1 MKRILFLM
9 IAISISLSG
18 YTQNEFSSKFKPVP
32 LKNNAPKIKKE
43 TPPKADLPKKISQK
57 VIKKQDV
64 SLDVP
69 KINFI
74 NPDKIIKKP
83 ENSDVVT
90 YKRNQNLGTFK
101 TGSLTAKV
109 RYRDAAYVDGDKI
122 RVYLN
127 DKVVDYEVVLDGDFK
142 GFEIKLEKGI
152 NKIDFEA
159 LNEGF
164 APPNTAEFQVFDD
177 KGGIISASQ
186 WNLGTDFKG
195 TLILM
200 KD

>member
-18 YTQNEFSSKFKPVP
+18 YAQNEFSSKFKPVP

-177 KGGIISASQ
+177 KGSIISASQ

>member
-1 MKRILFLM
+1 MKRILFLIIVIGM
-9 IAISISLSG
+9 SLSG
-18 YTQNEFSSKFKPVP
+18 YAQNEFSSKFKAIPP
-32 LKNNAPKIKKE
+32 KNIKPKIKKVI
-43 TPPKADLPKKISQK
+43 PPKVDLPKITAPK
-57 VIKKQDV
+57 VIKKLDV
-64 SLDVP
+64 PLDVP
-69 KINFI
+69 KVNFV
-74 NPDKIIKKP
+74 NPEKITKKA
-83 ENSDVVT
+83 ENLEVVT
-90 YKRNQNLGTFK
+90 YKKNQNLGTFK

-127 DKVVDYEVVLDGDFK
+127 DKVIAYEVVLDGDFK

-164 APPNTAEFQVFDD
+164 APPNTAEFEVYDD
-177 KGGIISASQ
+177 KGKIISASQ
-186 WNLGTDFKG
+186 WNLGIDYKA

-200 KD
+200 KE

>member
-1 MKRILFLM
+1 MKRILFLIIVIGM
-9 IAISISLSG
+9 SLNG
-18 YTQNEFSSKFKPVP
+18 YAQNEFSSKFKAIPP
-32 LKNNAPKIKKE
+32 KNIKPNIKKVI
-43 TPPKADLPKKISQK
+43 PPKADLPIIAAPK
-57 VIKKQDV
+57 VIKKLDV
-64 SLDVP
+64 PLDVP
-69 KINFI
+69 KDNFV
-74 NPDKIIKKP
+74 NPEKITKKA
-83 ENSDVVT
+83 ENLEVVT
-90 YKRNQNLGTFK
+90 YKKNQNLGTFK

-127 DKVVDYEVVLDGDFK
+127 DKVIAYEVVLDGDFK

-164 APPNTAEFQVFDD
+164 APPNTAEFEVYDD
-177 KGGIISASQ
+177 KGKIISASQ
-186 WNLGTDFKG
+186 WNLGIDFKA

-200 KD
+200 KE